1 MLVAMLLAANL
12 AYAFP
17 AGTKQLYDFQVNL
30 DGHIPM
36 LGRAQSQVEVKMV
49 LQIEGLGVKEDGIGV
64 TSDLTEMR
72 ASMGGIV
79 LPFTIDNVKAFFPK
93 TTLKVSAAGKV
104 LKSDAPDV
112 QLPVRLPGLDS
123 KRLPDIS
130 FLPIEFPAEG
140 IEGGKSFQFKKNLG
154 GTEATFT
161 VTPTAIDD
169 AVAMLD
175 VGLSQEYSTLEAAN
189 GDEVKDEKGAVNRLS
204 TVLSGTGKVIF
215 DRKRGLSKSF
225 HADSEAVTQVT
236 AIKDGAKSERR
247 IKSKLRVDLR
257 EPGATTRPLSRPS
270 ARHVFGLDLPDA
282 ISGWIDR
289 AEGGVWVL
297 LKLIG
302 VSGR

>member
-1 MLVAMLLAANL
+1 MLVATLLAANL

-49 LQIEGLGVKEDGIGV
+49 LQVEGQGMKEDGFAV

-72 ASMGGIV
+72 ASMGGVV

-93 TTLKVSAAGKV
+93 TTLKVSSAGKV
-104 LKSDAPDV
+104 LASDAPDV

-130 FLPIEFPAEG
+130 FLPIEFPSKGVEV
-140 IEGGKSFQFKKNLG
+140 GKAFQFKKNLG

-161 VTPTAIDD
+161 VTPTEIDD
-169 AVAMLD
+169 AFAKLD
-175 VGLSQEYSTLEAAN
+175 VGLFQEYATFEAAN
-189 GDEVKDEKGAVNRLS
+189 GDEVKDEAGAVNRL
-204 TVLSGTGKVIF
+204 TTILTGNGKVIF
-215 DRKRGLSKSF
+215 DRKLGLSKSF

-236 AIKDGAKSERR
+236 AIKDGTKSERR

-257 EPGATTRPLSRPS
+257 EPGVAVRSLSRPS
-270 ARHVFGLDLPDA
+270 SRHVFGFDLPDA

-289 AEGGVWVL
+289 AEGGVWML
-297 LKLIG
+297 LRMLG
-302 VSGR
+302 VVR